1 MFYNPFIRFKILETK
16 SENFSLLVTRSF
28 VWLYIRLNIRD
39 ENLLKLLLMK
49 KILYAKISHIKF
61 VHIKLYGHIYGTGKV
76 LEHIQITVKF
86 IEYKFFTF
94 ILHI

>member
-1 MFYNPFIRFKILETK
+1 
-16 SENFSLLVTRSF
+16 
-28 VWLYIRLNIRD
+28 
-39 ENLLKLLLMK
+39 MK

-61 VHIKLYGHIYGTGKV
+61 VHIKLYGHIYGTCTEV